1 MQHLEE
7 VNGIEGILGREHQA
21 RLQTVLDQTSREV
34 DEIRLLNTFEATMK
48 LFRQEFLDLGLV
60 SQATVSVTL

>member
-1 MQHLEE
+1 M
-7 VNGIEGILGREHQA
+7 
-21 RLQTVLDQTSREV
+21 LDQTSREV
-34 DEIRLLNTFEATMK
+34 DEIRLLYTFEATMK